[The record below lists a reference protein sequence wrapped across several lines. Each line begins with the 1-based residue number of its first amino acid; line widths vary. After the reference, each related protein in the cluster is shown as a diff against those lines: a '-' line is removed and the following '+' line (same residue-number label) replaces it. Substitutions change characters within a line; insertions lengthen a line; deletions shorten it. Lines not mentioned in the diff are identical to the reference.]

1 MGDDEEFAFRTDR
14 PVSELR
20 QELEDLAA
28 GWTVR
33 PTPPL
38 PTPCSTG
45 ARAPAPPPH
54 PGPVRRQWAEGSTFT
69 GVDANG
75 TPAEWIRTECKADSK
90 LDDAVYFHMH
100 GGGHYRGFSRVA
112 APVCSHLSSLAGVDC
127 LSVNYRVAPEH
138 KWPVAVD
145 DCYAAYTW
153 LVESGVAPEKIIIG
167 GDSAGGDLAFSLL
180 LKLRDEAPE
189 LLPAGAIGLSPW
201 TDLTQSGGT
210 FVTNAD
216 SGVSNCV
223 RSAIAFMAVLP

>member
-1 MGDDEEFAFRTDR
+1 
-14 PVSELR
+14 
-20 QELEDLAA
+20 
-28 GWTVR
+28 
-33 PTPPL
+33 
-38 PTPCSTG
+38 
-45 ARAPAPPPH
+45 
-54 PGPVRRQWAEGSTFT
+54 
-69 GVDANG
+69 
-75 TPAEWIRTECKADSK
+75 
-90 LDDAVYFHMH
+90 MH
-100 GGGHYRGFSRVA
+100 GGGHYRGSSRVA

-145 DCYAAYTW
+145 DCFAAYTW

-210 FVTNAD
+210 FDTNAD

-223 RSAIAFMAVLP
+223 RSAIAAHGCVALTDSIGNDHAGRTRTTSTTGPPSTWATRTLPRPRRSSAIWRGCRRS